1 MRFADMKESGMRWK
15 LKGWMLV
22 GPLLVGLTAMGVA
35 QVATTQVA
43 DTIYHADGTVASG
56 ILVISWPAFTTSGGV
71 SIPSGTTS
79 TVIGTGGALSVALV
93 PSAGSTPI
101 GSYYTVVY
109 HLDDGSVSRQYWV
122 VPESSTAVTV
132 RAIESTVLPTSV
144 AMQTVSKSYV
154 DSAIAAAI
162 AGPLDS
168 SGYVLKAGDT
178 MTGPLVLPGD
188 PVSALQAADKNY
200 VDDGLATV
208 AGGIAQKVSTV
219 PLATQIVT
227 QPTGTQ
233 LDVNNLN
240 GAEYASQYVNGRGN
254 NGIANASAGPD
265 CVNGCEIVAEQDYTG
280 ETFATSSLNSQT
292 HVKDER
298 GGRQAD
304 SYKNPVDV
312 VNHLLSAAQAVD
324 DVSTQSEASLF
335 QQTGSQIP
343 GSIGLAITQEG
354 YAGGSNLFPEQIET
368 PPPYFKMGYSAL
380 SVKGVYNTQ
389 GQHGLVPEE
398 IDCYGVGDCLIGSH
412 FINASGGIRDSADE
426 GAHPFDLQTHEDS
439 QVFVGT
445 CSTGCTTGSTS
456 MAITQGTGGGTQGD
470 GRFLIDTNSAKVI
483 TSTSTGGALIG
494 GTAGGPHGTA
504 QFSGTNFP
512 VSVFLSVGQVI
523 PSQVNNMAPG
533 TVTFAIATSGE
544 PSGYATNTAAIGAS
558 SGLACVVDQ
567 VNAYSPNNYEMAP
580 YSVVDATHLR
590 MTLNKPHQILATVAI
605 GGLCGYG
612 LEQTVDTTAGI
623 RQLFPVVG
631 SYSPTGVYYA
641 AGATPVVG
649 AMNQT
654 SGFLNLTA
662 SVASVSRTG
671 DLVTVTTTGNLSA
684 DVNGLTVSVAGVADS
699 SYNGRFVVTT
709 TGGNS
714 FTYAQSGPNSS
725 STGGTAS
732 VLTGG
737 FAFYPMAEVLSV
749 YDQAANSVDGQMTLA
764 PNNAAWAAADPVEE
778 PHYYQEYVSADTEY
792 VGQSVPRPTV
802 TMRAGLQYQQNNG
815 PGLVGWSIQNAAPST
830 NYFGYGGTHGY
841 PDTAYEA
848 TGIWRR
854 VMNVNAGEQAVFG
867 IHCNLHGCANWN
879 SGYNLFELDSSVGVD
894 TVAFSPQTSSLAM
907 NFRGTSYNFSPEALT
922 AGTIDVGTVNATS
935 INGALSGASIT
946 SGTVAASYL
955 PLFGPSGSIHA
966 PGVVPDP
973 GATAGSTRF
982 LREDGSWTA
991 PPAGGPALPPLV
1003 AQPSPSSA
1011 TFLQALNNANNAPVH
1026 VAAFGD
1032 SFVICDHTNCG
1043 PSGGPAVSTN
1053 RWLEQIRIQLQG
1065 IYGSHGTGV
1074 FPIIYG
1080 ASSSPAINSEG
1091 WSCAGSYDVSTG
1103 TLGPSQSTGNAL
1115 VHLGNGASCTF
1126 HDSRNIAWD
1135 TLNTYCMTTSTSGSI
1150 AVGID
1155 SGAHTGTA
1163 CGTNT
1168 GSATA
1173 HVVSLAATSST
1184 SHAVTF
1190 TSTGDSYIYAAE
1202 GQAGSSGISVD
1213 NMGFGGATAAT
1224 VGSSPAAQLAFS
1236 DLIPGGEQ
1244 AAILMDMTNDAA
1256 AGVPSTTFATNVQN
1270 FINHEQALS
1279 SAPTVMLAVPPV
1291 DVVNGTD
1298 SEAPYTAALTALCVA
1313 NSLTCVNIQSRG
1325 ATVGS
1330 RAVGWGTNYNPS
1342 LFDQTGT
1349 AWPTG
1354 SQGIHPNDAGNL
1366 DEAQMI
1372 YAELVNP
1379 VSGSGGCTS
1388 NCTFTGA
1395 TTLSSTGGST
1405 PPLNATTD
1413 DGLVGVLNSTQAGGP
1428 FLSFT
1433 GTGAN
1438 VDNWAMGSAGNASSS
1453 GGKAFLLGDFTTGIF
1468 SWKSTAASTGA
1479 GINEFPS
1486 LNVHCWSSTASITV
1500 NPCDTGI
1507 SRTGPAALA
1516 LGNGTQGDSS
1526 AAVALGSLALSGST
1540 TNTINSNTNGLALS
1554 ITSSSS
1560 SGTAVTLGGSGS
1572 GVHTWGFISGLGNG
1586 QAQFQIGDFTS
1597 GIFSF
1602 ASVTS
1607 GSGAGYTEVPS
1618 LNVLCWSST
1627 ASVTASACDT
1637 GISRTAAGA
1646 AALGDGTAGD
1656 ASGSLSLSSVSA
1668 SLYRGPATAP
1678 SGVCSTVGWAFSQDG
1693 HATFCNGSTWVTK
1706 I

>member
-1 MRFADMKESGMRWK
+1 MGESFMRWK
-15 LKGWMLV
+15 SNGWMLI
-22 GPLLVGLTAMGVA
+22 GLLLAAMSAVGVA
-35 QVATTQVA
+35 QVTTTQVA
-43 DTIYHADGTVASG
+43 DTIYYADGTPAAG
-56 ILVISWPAFTTSGGV
+56 TLIISWPAFTTGSGN
-71 SIPSGTTS
+71 SIPSGSTS
-79 TVIGTGGALSVALV
+79 TVLGTGGALSVQLI
-93 PSAGSTPI
+93 PNAGCTPI

-109 HLDDGSVSRQYWV
+109 HLDDGSTSQQYWV
-122 VPESSTAVTV
+122 VPVSSMSIRVSAV
-132 RAIESTVLPTSV
+132 ENTVLPTSV

-154 DSAIAAAI
+154 DTAIAAAV

-168 SGYVLKAGDT
+168 SAYVLKAGDT

-188 PVSALQAADKNY
+188 PVSPLQAADMNY
-200 VDDGLATV
+200 VDESV
-208 AGGIAQKVSTV
+208 AAVSSGIAQKVSTV
-219 PLATQIVT
+219 PSATQIVA
-227 QPTGTQ
+227 QPIGTQ

-254 NGIANASAGPD
+254 NGIANASSGAD
-265 CVNGCEIVAEQDYTG
+265 CVDGCEIVAEQDYTG
-280 ETFATSSLNSQT
+280 ETFNTSSLNSQT

-298 GGRQAD
+298 GGRQVD
-304 SYKNPVDV
+304 SYKNPLDV
-312 VNHLLSAAQAVD
+312 VNHLLSTGQAVD
-324 DVSTQSEASLF
+324 DVSTQSEVSLF
-335 QQTGSQIP
+335 QQTGSQTP
-343 GSIGLAITQEG
+343 GAFGMAITQEG

-368 PPPYFKMGYSAL
+368 PPPYFKMAFSAL
-380 SVKGVYNTQ
+380 SVKGIYNTQ
-389 GQHGLVPEE
+389 GQHGLVPEQ
-398 IDCYGVGDCLIGSH
+398 INCYGVGDCLIGSH
-412 FINASGGIRDSADE
+412 YIYASGGIRDSADE

-439 QVFVGT
+439 LVFAGT
-445 CSTGCTTGSTS
+445 CATGCATGSTNVT
-456 MAITQGTGGGTQGD
+456 ITQDAGNGTQGD

-483 TSTSTGGALIG
+483 TSASTGGALIG
-494 GTAGGPHGTA
+494 GTTGGPHGTA
-504 QFSGTNFP
+504 QFSGTSFP

-523 PSQVNNMAPG
+523 PSQSNNMAPG
-533 TVTFAIATSGE
+533 TVTFVISTTGE
-544 PSGYATNTAAIGAS
+544 PSGYATNTATIGS
-558 SGLACVVDQ
+558 TNGLACVVDQ
-567 VNAYSPNNYEMAP
+567 ANAYAPNNYEMAP
-580 YSVVDATHLR
+580 YTVVDATHLQ

-631 SYSPTGVYYA
+631 SYSATGVYYA
-641 AGATPVVG
+641 AGNTAVVG

-662 SVASVSRTG
+662 PIASVSRTG
-671 DLVTVTTTGNLSA
+671 SLVTVTTTGALSA
-684 DVNGLTVSVAGVADS
+684 DVSGLTVTVGGVADS
-699 SYNGRFVVTT
+699 SYNGSFVVTT

-725 STGGTAS
+725 STGGTVS

-749 YDQAANSVDGQMTLA
+749 YNQANNSVDGQMALA
-764 PNNAAWAAADPVEE
+764 PNNVPWATADPVEE
-778 PHYYQEYVSADTEY
+778 PHYYQEFVSADTEY

-830 NYFGYGGTHGY
+830 NYFGYGGTHSY
-841 PDTAYEA
+841 PDVAYES
-848 TGIWRR
+848 TGIWKRI
-854 VMNVNAGEQAVFG
+854 MNVNAGEQAVFG

-879 SGYNLFELDSSVGVD
+879 SGYNLFELESSVGVD
-894 TVAFSPQTSSLAM
+894 TETFSPQTSSLTM
-907 NFRGTSYNFSPEALT
+907 TFRGTPYTFSPSALT
-922 AGTIDVGTVNATS
+922 AATIDAGTINATT

-955 PLFGPSGSIHA
+955 PLFGPSGTLHA

-973 GATAGSTRF
+973 GATVGSTRF

-1003 AQPSPSSA
+1003 AQPSPSST
-1011 TFLQALNNANNAPVH
+1011 TFLQALNNANNVPVH

-1032 SFVICDHTNCG
+1032 SFLVCDHTNCG
-1043 PSGGPAVSTN
+1043 PSGGPLVSTN
-1053 RWLEQIRIQLQG
+1053 RWLEQVRIQLQG

-1074 FPIIYG
+1074 YPVIYG
-1080 ASSSPAINSEG
+1080 ASSSPAVNSEG

-1103 TLGPSQSTGNAL
+1103 TLGPSQTTGNAL
-1115 VHLGNGASCTF
+1115 LHLGNGASCTF

-1135 TLNTYCMTTSTSGSI
+1135 TLNTYCMTTAASGSI
-1150 AVGID
+1150 AVSID

-1163 CGTNT
+1163 CGTIT

-1173 HVVSLAATSST
+1173 HVAALAATAST
-1184 SHAVTF
+1184 SHIVTF
-1190 TSTGDSYIYAAE
+1190 TSTGDSYLYAAE
-1202 GQAGSSGISVD
+1202 GQAGSSGVSVD
-1213 NMGFGGATAAT
+1213 NLGFGGATAAAFGT
-1224 VGSSPAAQLAFS
+1224 FPAAQLAFS
-1236 DLIPGGEQ
+1236 DLIPGGVQ
-1244 AAILMDMTNDAA
+1244 AVIYMDMTNDAA
-1256 AGVPSTTFATNVQN
+1256 SGVASTTFSTNVQS
-1270 FINHEQALS
+1270 FINHEQSLG
-1279 SAPTVMLAVPPV
+1279 SAPTVMLAIPPV
-1291 DVVNGTD
+1291 DIVNGTD
-1298 SEAPYTAALTALCVA
+1298 PEAPYTAALSGLCTA

-1330 RAVGWGTNYNPS
+1330 RSVGWGTTYDPA

-1354 SQGIHPNDAGNL
+1354 SQGVHPNDAGNL

-1379 VSGSGGCTS
+1379 VNGSGGCAS

-1395 TTLSSTGGST
+1395 TTLSSSGGST
-1405 PPLNATTD
+1405 PALNVTTD
-1413 DGLVGVLNSTQAGGP
+1413 DGVVGVLNSTQAGGP

-1438 VDNWAMGSAGNASSS
+1438 VDNWAMGSGGNASSS

-1500 NPCDTGI
+1500 NPCDAGI
-1507 SRTGPAALA
+1507 SRTGSAALA
-1516 LGNGTQGDSS
+1516 FGDGTQGDSS
-1526 AAVALGSLALSGST
+1526 ASVALGSVAVSGAT

-1572 GVHTWGFISGLGNG
+1572 GVHTWGFSSGLGNG
-1586 QAQFQIGDFTS
+1586 QSQFQLGDFTS

-1602 ASVTS
+1602 ASVTT

-1627 ASVTASACDT
+1627 ASVTTEPCDT
-1637 GISRTAAGA
+1637 GLSRTAAGSV
-1646 AALGDGTAGD
+1646 ALGDGTVGD
-1656 ASGSLSLSSVSA
+1656 SSGSLSLSNVSA
-1668 SLYRGPATAP
+1668 NLYRGPATAP
-1678 SGVCSTVGWAFSQDG
+1678 SGACSTVGWAFSQDG